1 MKTLIKNGV
10 IHNHNNSFKSDI
22 LIEDE
27 IIIEISDSIS
37 SNSADKI
44 IDAENMYVL
53 PGGVDV
59 HTHLNLQ
66 LGERKVSDGFFEGTK
81 AAAFGG
87 TTTIVDHPEGCDT
100 ECSLLTKPNEYK
112 RKLEKEAVIDFGIH
126 GVFQKAD
133 DEIINE
139 IPSLIEKGF
148 YSSKIYTTYDLML
161 NYDEIEI
168 VLQNMKKY
176 GGLVCFHAEDNEI
189 LNSYKEKYSSY
200 KNLSPELH
208 PLSRPDYAE
217 SVAIKKICE
226 LAKKCDAEVYIVH
239 LSSAKGLEQ
248 VEKAK
253 TNNTKVIAETCTQYL
268 LLDDSYYS
276 KKDGLKYVMSPPL
289 RKKSDI
295 DALWKGIENGL
306 ISVIATDHCS
316 FSYKDKLKYGKD
328 NVFNCPGGI
337 PGVETRMPLIFSE
350 AVIKRNISINKFVE
364 LCCSNPAKEM
374 GFFDKKGSI
383 EKGKDAD
390 VVIWNPKLKKKI
402 SINNLHQKC
411 DYTPF
416 ENFEV
421 TGYPVLTMVRGSVIA
436 ENGVFCGE
444 RGRGKFIFRKK

>member
-1 MKTLIKNGV
+1 MKTLIKNGI
-10 IHNHNNSFKSDI
+10 IHNHNDSFKSDI

-27 IIIEISDSIS
+27 IIVDISDSIS
-37 SNSADKI
+37 SNSADKT

-66 LGERKVSDGFFEGTK
+66 LWERKVSDGFFEGTK

-100 ECSLLTKPNEYK
+100 ECSLLTKPNEYRK
-112 RKLEKEAVIDFGIH
+112 KLEKEAVIDFGIH
-126 GVFQKAD
+126 GVFQRAD
-133 DEIINE
+133 AEIINE
-139 IPSLIEKGF
+139 IPLLIEKGY

-168 VLQNMKKY
+168 VLKNMKKY
-176 GGLVCFHAEDNEI
+176 GGLTCFHAEDNEI
-189 LNSYKEKYSSY
+189 LKSYREKYLNH

-217 SVAIKKICE
+217 SVAIKKICK
-226 LAKKCDAEVYIVH
+226 LAKKYDTEVYIVH
-239 LSSAKGLEQ
+239 LSSAIGLEQ
-248 VEKAK
+248 IENAIS
-253 TNNTKVIAETCTQYL
+253 NNTKVIAETCAQYL
-268 LLDDSYYS
+268 LLDDSYYLQD
-276 KKDGLKYVMSPPL
+276 DGLKYVMSPPL
-289 RKKSDI
+289 RNKSDI
-295 DALWKGIENGL
+295 KALWKGIEKGL
-306 ISVIATDHCS
+306 IKVIATDHCS

-337 PGVETRMPLIFSE
+337 PGVETRMPLIFNE
-350 AVIKRNISINKFVE
+350 TVNKRNISINKFVE
-364 LCCSNPAKEM
+364 LCCANPAKIM

-390 VVIWNPKLKKKI
+390 IVIWNPNLKKKI
-402 SINNLHQKC
+402 SVNNLRQKC

-421 TGYPVLTMVRGSVIA
+421 TGCPITTMVRGNVIVD
-436 ENGVFCGE
+436 NGIFYGE
-444 RGRGKFIFRKK
+444 KGFGKFIFRKK